1 VIRETLALIEAFRG
15 AYERKDLRAMLE
27 LFGAEPRD
35 RGVAGRAALEQL
47 YARNFAALG
56 HVSYELTQLEVHMAT
71 AENDILV
78 YGRYRIRATRL
89 AGSPPLDVAGR
100 IGWVLRRESGGL
112 RIARID
118 YEITPTASAAAGA
131 PVTAASVTG
140 RPETGLPSGVTV
152 HTVPRAEILAVIEGF
167 RGAYERKDLR
177 GMMGLLG
184 SEPRDRNVRGR
195 GALEQLYTRNFAA
208 LDQIRYELTQL
219 ELQPSTSEGDLVV
232 EGRYRVRAIRVASPS
247 QPIDVAGPIRWLLR
261 REMGTLRIVGIDYDV
276 SVR

>member
-1 VIRETLALIEAFRG
+1 MIRETLALIEAFRG

-35 RGVAGRAALEQL
+35 RGVAGRAAIEQL

-71 AENDILV
+71 AENDIIV
-78 YGRYRIRATRL
+78 HGRYRIRATRL
-89 AGSPPLDVAGR
+89 GSPPLDVAGR
-100 IGWVLRRESGGL
+100 IGWALRRESGGL

-118 YEITPTASAAAGA
+118 YEIVPTASAAAGT

-140 RPETGLPSGVTV
+140 RSETGLPPGVTV
-152 HTVPRAEILAVIEGF
+152 HTVPRAEILAVIEDF

-195 GALEQLYTRNFAA
+195 GALEQLYIRNFAA

-219 ELQPSTSEGDLVV
+219 ELHPSTGEADLVV

-247 QPIDVAGPIRWLLR
+247 QPLDVAGPIRWLLR
-261 REMGTLRIVGIDYDV
+261 RELGALRIVGIDYDV